1 MKKNTPP
8 DQQTDSF
15 GVNEIIA
22 YLTELEQIVKPGRD
36 SFRKRLI
43 KLTTTVDKK
52 IPYRDGHS
60 IRVARIS
67 REIARLMNL
76 SEQKQFNI
84 EISALLHDFGKIAIE
99 ERVLQKRTSLTEEDW
114 IEVKMHPIRGYF
126 IIQGFTFLR
135 ETLPGIRWHHER
147 LNGNGYPDGLKGK
160 EIPLMARII
169 AVADA
174 FDAMIQ
180 KRPYKEKIRIELA
193 KKILQDNMNILFD
206 PKVVS
211 TFLKIPYK
219 QIITMLKENR

>member
-1 MKKNTPP
+1 MKDKLPP
-8 DQQTDSF
+8 QDKGSF
-15 GVNEIIA
+15 GVNEIIS

-36 SFRKRLI
+36 AFRNRLI

-76 SEQKQFNI
+76 NAQDQFNI

-99 ERVLQKRTSLTEEDW
+99 EQVLQKRTSLTEEDW
-114 IEVKMHPIRGYF
+114 IEIKMHPIRGYF

-135 ETLPGIRWHHER
+135 DTLPGIRWHHER

-180 KRPYKEKIRIELA
+180 KRPYKEQIRIELA
-193 KKILQDNMNILFD
+193 KKILEDNMNILFD

-211 TFLKIPYK
+211 AFLKIPYK
-219 QIITMLKENR
+219 QIITMLKEGL

>member
-1 MKKNTPP
+1 MKTQRPHKGNKA
-8 DQQTDSF
+8 SF

-36 SFRKRLI
+36 AFRKRLM
-43 KLTTTVDKK
+43 KLTTTVDKG

-67 REIARLMNL
+67 REISRLMNL
-76 SEQKQFNI
+76 SAQEQFNI

-99 ERVLQKRTSLTEEDW
+99 EKILQKRTSLTEEDW
-114 IEVKMHPIRGYF
+114 IEIKMHPVRGYF
-126 IIQGFTFLR
+126 IVQGFTFLR
-135 ETLPGIRWHHER
+135 ATLPGIRWHHER
-147 LNGNGYPDGLKGK
+147 LNGNGYPDGLKGD

-193 KKILQDNMNILFD
+193 QKILEDNMNILFD
-206 PKVVS
+206 ARIVS

-219 QIITMLKENR
+219 QILSLLKEDL